1 VPLRGEDAA
10 GRGRGK
16 HALSMAALT
25 PAQRD
30 VVARAARVTRERI
43 APHAAEVDRE
53 ARNPV
58 ESWRELWKEGFLAA
72 AVPATHGG
80 LDLDMPT
87 YVGVIRTIA
96 QGCAS
101 TAMTLH
107 MHSTVMRFID
117 ALGTDAQKRRWYA
130 AVVDRGELFGS
141 WGSEPAVSLS
151 RTFLMETAVRVDG
164 DELVVDGVKH
174 FCTMALGASHYMIWC
189 AIDGSADMGKAL
201 LQVIVPAGTPGIET
215 DGKWDTL
222 GMRGTYSP
230 TVALANVR
238 VPADAGLGRPGSATQ
253 VGVVESFALGYA
265 AVYLGIAEAAFDF
278 AVDYAGKRIV
288 KPENVPV
295 ANDPTVQRH
304 LGALRVH
311 LDAARLVLGE
321 SAAGWAD
328 ADVLE
333 RGLLANRAKYL
344 ATETGLQVTEKV
356 IQVVG
361 GRGAYRDF
369 IAERAFRDLRTSTL
383 MPPTVDRMIET
394 IGKSA
399 LGISDAMF
407 RMDPGARG
415 A

>member
-1 VPLRGEDAA
+1 MPLHHEDA
-10 GRGRGK
+10 RERRR
-16 HALSMAALT
+16 HDELSVGLT
-25 PAQRD
+25 PAQAE
-30 VVARAARVTRERI
+30 VVARAARLTRDRI
-43 APHAAEVDRE
+43 APYAAEIDRD

-72 AVPATHGG
+72 TVPVAYGG
-80 LDLDMPT
+80 LGLDMPS
-87 YVGVIRTIA
+87 YVGVIRAIA

-117 ALGTDAQKRRWYA
+117 ALGTDAQKRRWFPE
-130 AVVDRGELFGS
+130 VVERGRLFGS

-164 DELVVDGVKH
+164 DGVIVDGVKH
-174 FCTMALGASHYMIWC
+174 FCTMALGASHYLIWC
-189 AIDGSADMGKAL
+189 ALDGESDMGKAL
-201 LQVIVPAGTPGIET
+201 LQVIVPADTPGIAT

-230 TVALANVR
+230 SVTLTNVR
-238 VPADAGLGRPGSATQ
+238 VGRDAVLGAPGAATQ

-265 AVYLGIAEAAFDF
+265 AVYVGIAEAAFDF
-278 AVDYAGKRIV
+278 AVDYAKKRIV
-288 KPENVPV
+288 KPDNVPV
-295 ANDPTVQRH
+295 AHDPTVQRH

-311 LDAARLVLGE
+311 LDAARLVLEE
-321 SAAGWAD
+321 SATEWDA
-328 ADVLE
+328 ADVIA

-344 ATETGLQVTEKV
+344 ATEVGLDVTEKV

-399 LGISDAMF
+399 LGLADGMF
-407 RMDPGARG
+407 RIGSSLP
-415 A
+415 